1 MMWQDWIWISP
12 TTTNISP
19 NTEQHNAG
27 PTMREELSTSGNVEL
42 ILRPDKE
49 PEMPFAQLFHQQ
61 YAQKLP
67 LNQLRSQGH
76 GQHLKRLRISTQPV
90 PIAAKE
96 SQDLSQ
102 LRHQKA
108 RQCQQSQSAS
118 SNAHALGEF

>member
-1 MMWQDWIWISP
+1 MMWQDWILISP

-27 PTMREELSTSGNVEL
+27 PTMREELSISGNVGL
-42 ILRPDKE
+42 ILQPDKE
-49 PEMPFAQLFHQQ
+49 PEMPFAQPFHQQ
-61 YAQKLP
+61 SAQKLP
-67 LNQLRSQGH
+67 SNQLRNREH
-76 GQHLKRLRISTQPV
+76 GQHLKKPRTSTQPV
-90 PIAAKE
+90 PIDAKE

-118 SNAHALGEF
+118 SNVHALGEF